1 MPGHGRRPSGI
12 LGGVRRRVIVH
23 GSVQGVGFRM
33 SLARAAEARSLC
45 GWVQNRDDGTVEAVF
60 EGDGEAVEALVRY
73 CEYGSSGAN
82 VTHVVA
88 VDEAPEGLSGF
99 EIR

>member
-1 MPGHGRRPSGI
+1 M
-12 LGGVRRRVIVH
+12 RRRVIVH

-33 SLARAAEARSLC
+33 SIARAAEARSLC
-45 GWVQNRDDGTVEAVF
+45 GWVRNCDDGTVEAVF
-60 EGDGEAVEALVRY
+60 EGDGEGVDALVRY
-73 CEYGSSGAN
+73 CEYGSRGAN

-88 VDEAPEGLSGF
+88 VDESPEGLIDF

>member
-1 MPGHGRRPSGI
+1 
-12 LGGVRRRVIVH
+12 VRRRVIVH

-33 SLARAAEARSLC
+33 SVARAAEARSLC
-45 GWVQNRDDGTVEAVF
+45 GWIRNCDDGTVEAVF

-73 CEYGSSGAN
+73 CEYGSSGAS
-82 VTHVVA
+82 VTHVVT
-88 VDEAPEGLSGF
+88 VDETPEGFTRF